1 MATGTV
7 MSGMFIAA
15 MESLIGSTTL
25 PTIVSSLGA
34 IELFPWVISCFLL
47 ALVVATPLFGKL
59 ADHWGFFKVYI
70 AAIALFFIGSLFCGL
85 AFSMPQLILA
95 RSIQGV
101 GTAGLITLCIL
112 YVGIAYSS
120 ESRPKMQALI
130 SSVWAIASLCG
141 PAIGAFSVNFFSWRF
156 AFLINIPF
164 CILIFIGSF
173 LFLKN
178 LPRTK
183 VQAPFDTLGAV
194 LFTLNSLLLLYC
206 LVQVGKLQ
214 NDLSNIALFSFSCL
228 FIIYLLRRS
237 SHKKDAFPS
246 LEPLK
251 MHPELKTSIALGFL
265 GGAFLFSSANFL
277 PIFVQGVQGD
287 SMAALGE
294 VVTGMALG
302 TCFGS
307 CITALIL
314 NQVGFR
320 VASLLGSVFI
330 SSGLISLS
338 LLSEDSSLF
347 IVILGNFIM
356 GTGIGISANVAIV
369 ATQKYSDANR
379 LGATTS
385 MFSFFRSLGGMLAV
399 TLLGAI
405 QLGSFRYTLGE
416 KMTSLF
422 QQDALQVMQHP
433 EYILEPL
440 RRPELSHVVM
450 ETLAGSLEYSIHLAF
465 LFLLPFMVL
474 HFWLSFRLPNV
485 LPQEISSDNGVL
497 NSSGI

>member
-1 MATGTV
+1 ML
-7 MSGMFIAA
+7 GMFIAA

-34 IELFPWVISCFLL
+34 IELFPWVISGFLL

-70 AAIALFFIGSLFCGL
+70 AAIALFFMGSLFCGL
-85 AFSMPQLILA
+85 AFSMPELILA

-101 GTAGLITLCIL
+101 GTAGLITLSIL
-112 YVGIAYSS
+112 YVGIAYP
-120 ESRPKMQALI
+120 EGSRPKMQALI

-141 PAIGAFSVNFFSWRF
+141 PAIGAFFVNYFSWRF

-164 CILIFIGSF
+164 CILIFMGAF
-173 LFLKN
+173 FYLKN

-183 VQAPFDTLGAV
+183 VEAPFDTLGAV
-194 LFTLNSLLLLYC
+194 LFTLNALLFLYC

-214 NDLSNIALFSFSCL
+214 NDISNIALFTFSIL
-228 FIIYLLRRS
+228 FIIYLLWRS
-237 SHKKDAFPS
+237 SHKKEAFPS

-277 PIFVQGVQGD
+277 PIFIQGVQGD
-287 SMAALGE
+287 SMAAIGK

-302 TCFGS
+302 TCLGAY
-307 CITALIL
+307 ITAMIL

-320 VASLLGSVFI
+320 VTSLLGSIFI

-338 LLSEDSSLF
+338 LLTEDSSLF
-347 IVILGNFIM
+347 IVTLGNFIM

-369 ATQKYSDANR
+369 ATQKYSDPSR
-379 LGATTS
+379 LGAITS

-399 TLLGAI
+399 SLLGAI
-405 QLGSFRYTLGE
+405 QLASFRYTLGE
-416 KMTSLF
+416 KMTNLF

-440 RRPELSHVVM
+440 RRPELSHVAM
-450 ETLAGSLEYSIHLAF
+450 ETLAGSLQYSIHFAF
-465 LFLLPFMVL
+465 LFLLPFIIL
-474 HFWLSFRLPNV
+474 HFWLSLRLPNV
-485 LPQEISSDNGVL
+485 LPQEISTEGATVN
-497 NSSGI
+497 NSGI

>member
-70 AAIALFFIGSLFCGL
+70 AAICLFFMGSLFCGL
-85 AFSMPQLILA
+85 ALSMPQLILA
-95 RSIQGV
+95 RSIQGI

-112 YVGIAYSS
+112 YVGIAYPAD
-120 ESRPKMQALI
+120 SRHKMQALI
-130 SSVWAIASLCG
+130 SSVWAIASLLG
-141 PAIGAFSVNFFSWRF
+141 PALGAFIVNFFSWRF

-164 CILIFIGSF
+164 CMLIFIGACF
-173 LFLKN
+173 FLKN

-183 VQAPFDTLGAV
+183 VKAPFDTLGAF
-194 LFTLNSLLLLYC
+194 LFTSVALLFLYC

-214 NDLSNIALFSFSCL
+214 NDFSNIALFIFSCL
-228 FIIYLLRRS
+228 FIFYLLRRS
-237 SHKKDAFPS
+237 SNNKDAFPS
-246 LEPLK
+246 IEPLK
-251 MHPELKTSIALGFL
+251 AHPELKTSIALGAL

-287 SMAALGE
+287 SMAAIGKI
-294 VVTGMALG
+294 VTGMALG
-302 TCFGS
+302 TCLGS
-307 CITALIL
+307 YITAMIL

-320 VASLLGSVFI
+320 TTSLLGSVFV

-338 LLSEDSSLF
+338 LLNEDSSLF
-347 IVILGNFIM
+347 IVTLGNFIM

-379 LGATTS
+379 LGAVTS

-399 TLLGAI
+399 SLLGAI
-405 QLGSFRYTLGE
+405 QLGSFRHTLGE
-416 KMTSLF
+416 KMTNLF

-440 RRPELSHVVM
+440 RRPELSHVAM

-465 LFLLPFMVL
+465 LFLLPFMLL

-485 LPQEISSDNGVL
+485 SPQEIATVN
-497 NSSGI
+497 NSGN

>member
-1 MATGTV
+1 MATATV

-59 ADHWGFFKVYI
+59 ADHWGFFKVYMI
-70 AAIALFFIGSLFCGL
+70 AITLFFIGSLCCGL
-85 AFSMPQLILA
+85 AQSMPQLILA
-95 RSIQGV
+95 RSIQGI

-112 YVGIAYSS
+112 FVGIVYP
-120 ESRPKMQALI
+120 EGSRHKMQAII

-141 PAIGAFSVNFFSWRF
+141 PAIGAFIINFYSWRF
-156 AFLINIPF
+156 AFLCNLPF
-164 CILIFIGSF
+164 CLLIFLGAL

-183 VQAPFDTLGAV
+183 THSPFDFLGAIFFTSASI
-194 LFTLNSLLLLYC
+194 LFLYS

-214 NDLSNIALFSFSCL
+214 YDIVNIALFLFSCL
-228 FIIYLLRRS
+228 FIIYLLKRS
-237 SHKKDAFPS
+237 SRKKGAFPS

-251 MHPELKTSIALGFL
+251 LHPELKTSIALGCL

-287 SMAALGE
+287 SMAAIGK

-302 TCFGS
+302 TCLGS
-307 CITALIL
+307 YITALIL

-320 VASLLGSVFI
+320 VTSLLGSIFI
-330 SSGLISLS
+330 SSGLFSLS

-347 IVILGNFIM
+347 IVTLGNFIM

-369 ATQKYSDANR
+369 ATQKYSDPSR
-379 LGATTS
+379 LGAITS

-399 TLLGAI
+399 SLLGAI
-405 QLGSFRYTLGE
+405 QLGSFRHTLGE
-416 KMTSLF
+416 KMSNLF
-422 QQDALQVMQHP
+422 QQDVLQVLQHP

-440 RRPELSHVVM
+440 RRPELSHVAM
-450 ETLAGSLEYSIHLAF
+450 ETLVNSLEYSIHLAF
-465 LFLLPFMVL
+465 LFLLPFMIL
-474 HFWLSFRLPNV
+474 HFWLSLRLPNV
-485 LPQEISSDNGVL
+485 LPQEISAETNP
-497 NSSGI
+497 GI